1 MSRRPASAWTDDEA
15 MRIAREMAA
24 KHDLEIIGFDTAGI
38 SEPTIREIAV
48 AVDDMLAKYPIP
60 LRGIE
65 IAETHDG
72 APSRLVREEVPEGEQ
87 PEAPATWIVLD
98 RAAVANPIRAA
109 GAVASATRKR
119 ADRHDYDERPVYV
132 TIVRE
137 FGRALDT
144 AGNFRA
150 RQEAQRRL
158 ITESL
163 RGGAGF
169 GHGLLDPGT
178 ALIEGFTEV
187 VLRGDRAGG
196 VATALHGAL
205 VKMAQAV
212 SAAPD
217 EP

>member
-1 MSRRPASAWTDDEA
+1 
-15 MRIAREMAA
+15 MRIARQMAA

-38 SEPTIREIAV
+38 SEPTVREIAI

-65 IAETHDG
+65 IAEIRDG
-72 APSRLVREEVPEGEQ
+72 SPSRLVREQVSDGEE
-87 PEAPATWIVLD
+87 PGAPANWIVLD
-98 RAAVANPIRAA
+98 RAAVSNPIRAA
-109 GAVASATRKR
+109 GAVASATRTRGK
-119 ADRHDYDERPVYV
+119 RHDYDERPVYV

-150 RQEAQRRL
+150 HQEAQRTL
-158 ITESL
+158 IAESL
-163 RGGAGF
+163 RGKGSF

-187 VLRGDRAGG
+187 VLRGERAGG

-212 SAAPD
+212 TVDPD
-217 EP
+217 ES

>member
-1 MSRRPASAWTDDEA
+1 
-15 MRIAREMAA
+15 MRIAHEMAA

-65 IAETHDG
+65 ITETRDG
-72 APSRLVREEVPEGEQ
+72 RPSRLVREQVSEGEQ
-87 PEAPATWIVLD
+87 QGPPANWIVLD

-109 GAVASATRKR
+109 GAVASATRTR
-119 ADRHDYDERPVYV
+119 AGRHDYDERPVYV

-150 RQEAQRRL
+150 HQEAQRTL

-163 RGGAGF
+163 RGGGSF

-178 ALIEGFTEV
+178 ALVEGFTEV

-205 VKMAQAV
+205 VQMAKAISV
-212 SAAPD
+212 DPD